1 MTASA
6 TLAPRLSA
14 LLAVTMLLQVIGTAN
29 TLAIPVLTPTIPG
42 ATTVGIGWYMT
53 VLYIGAMFGAVW
65 AGNLIQRHGAMR
77 ASQAALA
84 LQLGGLALALGGTE
98 WLRLTGALLVGLG
111 YGPLTP
117 ASSQVLS
124 RFTPPAHVGLVF
136 SIKQTGVPVAGLLA
150 GLLLVPLA
158 SAAGWQAALLLMLA
172 LIALGLGS
180 AEWLRRSSGPR
191 AATPATIA
199 EREPWYAQ
207 LWQITR
213 VPELRAAAALS
224 FCFSFVQLSLS
235 GYLLLY
241 LHEEVG
247 FGLVEAGML
256 FGAAQAA
263 GVVGR
268 LAWGRIGDVSGA
280 PSTVLLI
287 IALIMAVASVGTGL
301 AMPEWPVAATV
312 LICLV
317 FGGTALGW
325 NGLFLAEIARLA
337 PPGGVARFTG
347 AILFY
352 TYTGVVV
359 GPTLFAQLSE
369 PLGSLGASFIAL
381 SLVPLSAAAILWR
394 QRRRQA
400 VVQSHDG

>member
-1 MTASA
+1 MNQPVSP
-6 TLAPRLSA
+6 APRLSL

-42 ATTVGIGWYMT
+42 ATSLGIGWYMT
-53 VLYIGAMFGAVW
+53 LLYLGAMFGAVW

-77 ASQAALA
+77 ASQAALV
-84 LQLGGLALALGGTE
+84 LQLAGVGLALGGNE
-98 WLRLTGALLVGLG
+98 WQRLVGAVLVGLG

-124 RFTPPAHVGLVF
+124 RFTPPGHVGLVF
-136 SIKQTGVPVAGLLA
+136 SIKQTGVPMAGLLA
-150 GLLLVPLA
+150 GLFLVPLA
-158 SAAGWQAALLLMLA
+158 SAAGWRAAIGLMLVVSV
-172 LIALGLGS
+172 LGMVS
-180 AEWLRRSSGPR
+180 AEWLRRRSGPR
-191 AATPATIA
+191 ATTRDGR
-199 EREPWYAQ
+199 ETREPWYAQ

-213 VPELRAAAALS
+213 IPELRAAAALS

-247 FGLVEAGML
+247 FGLVEAGL
-256 FGAAQAA
+256 VFGAAQGA
-263 GVVGR
+263 GVAGR
-268 LAWGRIGDVSGA
+268 LLWGRLGDVTGA
-280 PSTVLLI
+280 PSTVLLV
-287 IALIMAVASVGTGL
+287 IALIMAGASILVGL
-301 AMPEWPVAATV
+301 ATPSWPVAAIV
-312 LICLV
+312 LLSLV
-317 FGGTALGW
+317 FGGTAIGW
-325 NGLFLAEIARLA
+325 NGLFLAEVARLS
-337 PPGGVARFTG
+337 PPGSVASFTG

-381 SLVPLSAAAILWR
+381 ALVPLAAAGILWR
-394 QRRRQA
+394 QRANRNAASR
-400 VVQSHDG
+400 D